1 MHDIIRGNS
10 TVIEGIEPLCA
21 HGGSVRH
28 TSDSFGNAYHWF
40 QLDTPHQLLQAAES
54 LHAQGARLTMI
65 TAYNCHAENGPKQ
78 ALCYHFALEGVIYSV
93 TVPLGAECPQ
103 VPSITPL
110 FANADWHEREM
121 MELYGIKIINQPN
134 PRRLFLDEELDK
146 GLLGELVPLSIM
158 MNGASSTDL
167 WERIL
172 QGKESRS

>member
-1 MHDIIRGNS
+1 MHDIIRGNT

-40 QLDTPHQLLQAAES
+40 QLDTPHQLLQAAEI
-54 LHAQGARLTMI
+54 LHSQGARLAMI
-65 TAYNCHAENGPKQ
+65 SAYNRHAEGERMQ
-78 ALCYHFALEGVIYSV
+78 ALCYHFVLEGIGYNL
-93 TVPLGAECPQ
+93 TVLLDAEWPE

-121 MELYGIKIINQPN
+121 MELYGIRIINHPN

-146 GLLGELVPLSIM
+146 GLLGEMVPLSIM

-172 QGKESRS
+172 QSKESRS

>member
-1 MHDIIRGNS
+1 MHDIIRGD
-10 TVIEGIEPLCA
+10 TKVIEGIEPLCA

-40 QLDTPHQLLQAAES
+40 QLDTPHELLKAAEI
-54 LHAQGARLTMI
+54 LHTPGARLAMI
-65 TAYNCHAENGPKQ
+65 TAYNLHADTGPMQ
-78 ALCYHFALEGVIYSV
+78 ALCYQFVLEGVVYSV
-93 TVPLGAECPQ
+93 TVQLNAEWPE

-110 FANADWHEREM
+110 FNNADWHEREM
-121 MELYGIKIINQPN
+121 MELYGIKITNQPN

-172 QGKESRS
+172 QGKE